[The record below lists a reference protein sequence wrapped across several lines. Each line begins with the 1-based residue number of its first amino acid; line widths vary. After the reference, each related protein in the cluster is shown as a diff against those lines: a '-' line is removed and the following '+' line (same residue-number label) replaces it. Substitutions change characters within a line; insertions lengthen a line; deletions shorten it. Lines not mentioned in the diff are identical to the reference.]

1 MLHNSVRKQAESSY
15 HSSYMRQK
23 VHVTNLLEI
32 CSHVSKPTMTVREKK
47 HKQGRNYFI
56 RQHLG
61 AWSCLN
67 LRIGPYEDKSMPMK
81 QGLCRCL
88 LAKHDV
94 EPTVENTRPCVTLHP
109 KTVCKLSDINLIQPI
124 YTDTYT
130 PSPSKL
136 LCHIADTI
144 LLIKM
149 VKTYDISV
157 LWLLA
162 SHDLPSLL
170 CN

>member
-1 MLHNSVRKQAESSY
+1 M
-15 HSSYMRQK
+15 HSSLCYTILFINKQNLRIIRHTCDK
-23 VHVTNLLEI
+23 NVHVPNLLVT
-32 CSHVSKPTMTVREKK
+32 CSHVSKPTMTGREKK
-47 HKQGRNYFI
+47 HKQGRNYSI

-61 AWSCLN
+61 ALSSLN
-67 LRIGPYEDKSMPMK
+67 LRTGPYEDKSMQMK

-94 EPTVENTRPCVTLHP
+94 EPTVENTRPWVTLHP
-109 KTVCKLSDINLIQPI
+109 KTACKLSHSNFIQPT

-136 LCHIADTI
+136 LCHIAVTN
-144 LLIKM
+144 LLTKV

-157 LWLLA
+157 L
-162 SHDLPSLL
+162 
-170 CN
+170 